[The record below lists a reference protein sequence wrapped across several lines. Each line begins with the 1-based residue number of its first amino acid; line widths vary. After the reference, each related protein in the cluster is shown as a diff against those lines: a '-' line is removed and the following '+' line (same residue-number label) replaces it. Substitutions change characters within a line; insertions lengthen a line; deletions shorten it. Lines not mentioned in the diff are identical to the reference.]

1 MAEMLFR
8 DLVKDKPAY
17 LVGSAGVGAMPGQ
30 PASKHT
36 ADLLR
41 EAGIDPSPFRSR
53 PLTFEMM
60 RDATH
65 VFAMSTQH
73 LLVMEHDFPEWMDKT
88 YLVTEFAPDDDIRGR
103 DVIDPIGMG
112 RRAYEETRDMLLAS
126 LPSIA
131 AYIDQTTSHGPSAD

>member
-8 DLVKDKPAY
+8 DLVKDQPAY

-41 EAGIDPSPFRSR
+41 EAGIDPSSFRSR
-53 PLTFEMM
+53 PLTYEMM

-88 YLVTEFAPDDDIRGR
+88 YLVTEFARDDSLRGR
-103 DVIDPIGMG
+103 DVVDPIGMG
-112 RRAYEETRDMLLAS
+112 RRAYEETRDMLVAC

-131 AYIDQTTSHGPSAD
+131 AYIDQTTSPGPSAD

>member
-8 DLVKDKPAY
+8 EVVKDKSGFK
-17 LVGSAGVGAMPGQ
+17 VGSAGVGAMPGQ

-41 EAGIDPSPFRSR
+41 ESGIDPSGFRSR
-53 PLTFEMM
+53 PLTYELM
-60 RDATH
+60 REATH

-73 LLVMEHDFPEWMDKT
+73 LLIMEHDFPEWMDKA
-88 YLVTEFAPDDDIRGR
+88 YLVTEFAADDAVRGR
-103 DVIDPIGMG
+103 DIVDPIGMG

-131 AYIDQTTSHGPSAD
+131 SYIEQTRPAKPAD